1 MNYLPKVSIITVNFN
16 QAEVTCQMLESLRT
30 VTWKNA
36 EVLVVDNASTSDCSI
51 IKKKYPEI
59 TLIKS
64 KTNLGFAGGNNLA
77 IAQATGDYILLL
89 NNDTVVTPGF
99 IEPMIDTFKR
109 HPGAG
114 VVSPKIVFYYSDN
127 LVQYAGTNP
136 ISTITCRGETIGYKQ
151 KNDARFDVEYKTH
164 LSHGACMM
172 ISRKALNKV
181 GIMDASYFMFYEE
194 YDYCERVKKAGFDI
208 YYNGHSSIL
217 HKQSV
222 TVGINSAFKCYYMT
236 RNRIY
241 FLRKNFTGPG
251 KFIAILYTYLIAL
264 PKNALLELM
273 KGRVQNSAA
282 IVKACWWNLFN
293 NIQPI

>member
-1 MNYLPKVSIITVNFN
+1 MNYQPKVSIISVNFN
-16 QAEVTCQMLESLRT
+16 QAEVTCDMLESLRAI
-30 VTWKNA
+30 TWNNI
-36 EVLVVDNASTSDCSI
+36 EIFVVDNASTCDCSV
-51 IKKKYPEI
+51 IKERYPEVN
-59 TLIKS
+59 LIKS

-77 IAQATGDYILLL
+77 IVQATGDYILLL

-109 HPGAG
+109 HPQVGI
-114 VVSPKIVFYYSDN
+114 VSPKIVFYYSDN
-127 LVQYAGTNP
+127 LVQYAGTNQ

-172 ISRKALNKV
+172 ISRKALKKV

-194 YDYCERVKKAGFDI
+194 YDYCERVKKAGFEI

-222 TVGINSAFKCYYMT
+222 SVGVNSPFKSYYMT

-241 FLRKNFTGPG
+241 FLRKNFSGPS
-251 KFIAILYTYLIAL
+251 KLVAVLYTYLVAL
-264 PKNALLELM
+264 PKNALQELM
-273 KGRVQNSAA
+273 RGRVQNSIS
-282 IVKACWWNLFN
+282 IVKGSWWNLFHKV
-293 NIQPI
+293 QPI